1 MSTIG
6 ELLANPMSTY
16 MCEPVLVPQMDGTGL
31 PPVTMNMSS
40 LHLLSVPSGCAN
52 TKFEKSSLE
61 EQIDKTERKCMDG
74 LSDPPKKCIIK
85 KVLVSLN

>member
-61 EQIDKTERKCMDG
+61 EQIDKTERKCTLGWFVRPPQKMYHQKS
-74 LSDPPKKCIIK
+74 LS
-85 KVLVSLN
+85 